1 MRLST
6 YEHEEARI
14 IDAMFEAQPGTETYQ
29 TLLQSYASLL
39 NAALY
44 SIDVKERLACVEEN
58 EASDAPITP
67 LRPIEPEPE
76 PPETEVAEP
85 AVSFDELKSRFTA
98 AARSGVNVGAVIN
111 QMGYGKLS
119 DVPPSEYGALLDA
132 LAEASS

>member
-14 IDAMFEAQPGTETYQ
+14 INAMFEAQPGTETYQ

-44 SIDVKERLACVEEN
+44 SIDVKERLACVEED
-58 EASDAPITP
+58 EASSAPITP

-85 AVSFDELKSRFTA
+85 AVSFDELKARFVA
-98 AARSGVNVGAVIN
+98 AARTGIDVGAIIAN
-111 QMGYGKLS
+111 WGYNKLS
-119 DVPPSEYGALLDA
+119 DVPKSEYANLIEALP
-132 LAEASS
+132 EAT